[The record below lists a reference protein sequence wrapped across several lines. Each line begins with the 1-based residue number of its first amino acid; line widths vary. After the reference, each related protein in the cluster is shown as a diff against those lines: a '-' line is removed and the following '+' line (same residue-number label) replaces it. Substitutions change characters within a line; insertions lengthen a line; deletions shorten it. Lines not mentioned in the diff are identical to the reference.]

1 MPMAYALATLA
12 AFANALSSVFQRIGV
27 QNAPSDTTMSWALI
41 RHAIRHIVW
50 FAGLALIG
58 VGFLLQAVAL
68 RFGQLSSVQPIVTTE
83 LLFLVLILGVWF
95 RYHLTWREWTGA
107 ATAAGGLATFL
118 VVAAPGGGTVIP
130 TLRSWTVVFVAVGA
144 MAAVAASLGFTGPRW
159 FRASM
164 FGASGAVV
172 FALSAALTKQLTTLV
187 TEGWGHVLTNWDPYA
202 LVVTGLIG
210 LFLIQSSFHAG
221 PITASQA
228 TLTIVDPVMS
238 VVIGIWL
245 FHDHLDTAQWR
256 LPVELVAMGIVVFGV
271 IVLSRSPLVAGVK
284 DESST
289 GDKLVRQPKSGD
301 LLPGV
306 PGPAVQEPAGGP
318 SAGGGSAAGGEH

>member
-107 ATAAGGLATFL
+107 ATAAGGLAAFL

-172 FALSAALTKQLTTLV
+172 FALSAALTKQLTTWSPRAGA
-187 TEGWGHVLTNWDPYA
+187 TSSP
-202 LVVTGLIG
+202 TGI
-210 LFLIQSSFHAG
+210 
-221 PITASQA
+221 PT
-228 TLTIVDPVMS
+228 P
-238 VVIGIWL
+238 W
-245 FHDHLDTAQWR
+245 WR
-256 LPVELVAMGIVVFGV
+256 
-271 IVLSRSPLVAGVK
+271 
-284 DESST
+284 
-289 GDKLVRQPKSGD
+289 
-301 LLPGV
+301 
-306 PGPAVQEPAGGP
+306 PA
-318 SAGGGSAAGGEH
+318 